1 MNKFITVKM
10 TSNFITLILCAMM
23 LSSCALLDKI
33 QSDRL
38 EVATPPTVE
47 NIRG

>member
-1 MNKFITVKM
+1 MNKFITA
-10 TSNFITLILCAMM
+10 ILCAML

-47 NIRG
+47 GIRG

>member
-33 QSDRL
+33 RSDRL
-38 EVATPPTVE
+38 EVATPTTIE

>member
-1 MNKFITVKM
+1 MKY
-10 TSNFITLILCAMM
+10 ITLVVVMLT

-33 QSDRL
+33 RSDRL

>member
-10 TSNFITLILCAMM
+10 ISNFITLILCAMM

-47 NIRG
+47 GIRG